1 MSGYNRKFMSV
12 EQGLQNAISDLRS
25 KKIDFEKEIG
35 RNEKYLRKCS
45 DENDLDRNLDLKD
58 AISID
63 KSLLSTGFGSTM
75 LRVYQAQIDFHIKEL
90 HQSKTHEDIKNIL
103 FEINNACAKLI
114 TIVRESKEPS
124 SDMGEEISSAEKSS
138 IYKSIKEIED
148 KISSI
153 KINIGSE

>member
-1 MSGYNRKFMSV
+1 MNGYNRKFLSI

-25 KKIDFEKEIG
+25 RKIDFEKEIG

-63 KSLLSTGFGSTM
+63 KSLLNNGFGNTM
-75 LRVYQAQIDFHIKEL
+75 LKVFQAQIELHIKEL

-114 TIVRESKEPS
+114 TIVRESKDPN
-124 SDMGEEISSAEKSS
+124 SDMGEEISSSEKSS

-148 KISSI
+148 QITAI